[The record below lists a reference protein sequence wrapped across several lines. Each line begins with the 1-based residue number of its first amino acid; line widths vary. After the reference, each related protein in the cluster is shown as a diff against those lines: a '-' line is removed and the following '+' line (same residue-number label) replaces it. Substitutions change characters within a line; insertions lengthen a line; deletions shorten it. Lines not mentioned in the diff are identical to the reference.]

1 MTKELDKM
9 VRAKKRWLLGK
20 NGRNIQDLKAL
31 NVTEL
36 RPKTTWLEVDNKDLK
51 ELAIYKVDVLGRIE
65 WKQLICKGSAW

>member
-1 MTKELDKM
+1 
-9 VRAKKRWLLGK
+9 
-20 NGRNIQDLKAL
+20 LKAL

-65 WKQLICKGSAW
+65 WKQLICKGSA